1 MHSELHYLYVLDVK
15 ASITIKFI
23 KGSPQHCVYLSLKS
37 FEKYLY
43 DNLIHRIRN
52 KSITN
57 CFVSSIIQDLCPNFH
72 RLSHIEKEV
81 ESEALSSS
89 QPIYKKNGL
98 EIIEKI
104 NNIMKIKRSLISH
117 SEKQLLMDNFGLF
130 ISSMFPHDAR
140 DKAFH
145 YHVHKRYYTPPI
157 LSFQEQL
164 HAFKKMDVGYLR
176 GMSEAIYDI
185 DVDVKLDSLHLLQLH
200 NRSLIESD
208 IMFIPSI
215 NLRL

>member
-1 MHSELHYLYVLDVK
+1 MYSELRYLYMLDVK

-43 DNLIHRIRN
+43 DHLIHRIRN
-52 KSITN
+52 KGITN

-72 RLSHIEKEV
+72 RLSFIEKEV
-81 ESEALSSS
+81 ESEASNSPQS
-89 QPIYKKNGL
+89 IYKKSGID
-98 EIIEKI
+98 IIEKI
-104 NNIMKIKRSLISH
+104 NNIMKIKRSLISS

-145 YHVHKRYYTPPI
+145 YHIHKRYYTPPI
-157 LSFQEQL
+157 LSFQEKL
-164 HAFKKMDVGYLR
+164 HTFRKMDVGYLR

-185 DVDVKLDSLHLLQLH
+185 DVDMKLDSLHLLQLH
-200 NRSLIESD
+200 NHSLIEPD
-208 IMFIPSI
+208 IIFIPSI
-215 NLRL
+215 NL